1 MHKLYGGLGDD
12 LIGPSSYGKD
22 GALGTSYGI
31 KFGLRYGLSVFGGEG
46 NDRIEAFS
54 GTGASESYGA
64 TLNVFGGAGNDKILG
79 ATDVGGGTVKLYG
92 NEGDDIVYG
101 SNGT

>member
-1 MHKLYGGLGDD
+1 M
-12 LIGPSSYGKD
+12 S
-22 GALGTSYGI
+22 T
-31 KFGLRYGLSVFGGEG
+31 
-46 NDRIEAFS
+46 IEAFS